1 MPALLPSPGWLAR
14 CVGYALSAQETNTAV
29 YQAYASSK
37 AQEKASAECC
47 YNLARGGAAMTRKR
61 KNISGPSLL
70 VTYRRR
76 CILLERQV
84 SRLLNGSTHVE
95 CEKEIARLTQRVID
109 CENRWE
115 EAESECYELL
125 KLVFGQALEKAS

>member
-1 MPALLPSPGWLAR
+1 M
-14 CVGYALSAQETNTAV
+14 
-29 YQAYASSK
+29 
-37 AQEKASAECC
+37 
-47 YNLARGGAAMTRKR
+47 RKR

-76 CILLERQV
+76 CILLERQNA
-84 SRLLNGSTHVE
+84 RLLNGSTHVE

-115 EAESECYELL
+115 EAEGEVLQLRNALGWQDDVLPMWECPSSSSWRRAPETLLLRPMQAASET
-125 KLVFGQALEKAS
+125 